1 MADKR
6 DYYEVLG
13 LQKGA
18 SDNDIKKAFRKM
30 AMKYHPDKNPGDKV
44 AEEKFKEIN
53 EAYAVLSDPEKK
65 EKYDRFGHAGVDPN
79 SGFGGGAGGFGG
91 FGGFEDIFDMFGGAF
106 GGFGGGSRGRRNNGP
121 RKGSDLQKAVT
132 ITFEEAAFGTKK
144 EIRLNKYVKCKTCG
158 GSGAAPGTSKKSCP
172 KCGGTGEIR
181 TAQRTPLGTFQSVS
195 PCPDCNGTGEINET
209 PCPDCGGSGK
219 TRDNVTI
226 SVNIPAGVD
235 NDSVIPIKG
244 QGEPGV
250 NGGPDGD
257 LYIVINVEP
266 HKIFERRGQDLW
278 LEIPITFDQ
287 AALGDDI
294 IVPTLEGKVSY
305 KVPSGTQPDTIFRLK
320 GKGIKS
326 VRGNR
331 KGDLYVKVNLEVP
344 KSDFCDGGKGDRRM
358 LSEEEQLPG
367 FTERVLFLDRSIKN
381 HKSTRVCIQKG
392 YALFLLTEK

>member
-172 KCGGTGEIR
+172 KCGATGEIR

-344 KSDFCDGGKGDRRM
+344 TKLNSKQKKAISAMAEKVTGECYQKKS
-358 LSEEEQLPG
+358 S
-367 FTERVLFLDRSIKN
+367 FLDSLKEFF
-381 HKSTRVCIQKG
+381 S
-392 YALFLLTEK
+392 

>member
-30 AMKYHPDKNPGDKV
+30 AMKYHPDKNP
-44 AEEKFKEIN
+44 EKFKEIN

-344 KSDFCDGGKGDRRM
+344 TKLNSKQKKAISAMAEKVTGECYQKKS
-358 LSEEEQLPG
+358 S
-367 FTERVLFLDRSIKN
+367 FLDSLKEFF
-381 HKSTRVCIQKG
+381 S
-392 YALFLLTEK
+392 

>member
-144 EIRLNKYVKCKTCG
+144 EIRRLPQVLILPEYSREMQVREEWVVK
-158 GSGAAPGTSKKSCP
+158 
-172 KCGGTGEIR
+172 
-181 TAQRTPLGTFQSVS
+181 L
-195 PCPDCNGTGEINET
+195 
-209 PCPDCGGSGK
+209 
-219 TRDNVTI
+219 
-226 SVNIPAGVD
+226 
-235 NDSVIPIKG
+235 
-244 QGEPGV
+244 
-250 NGGPDGD
+250 
-257 LYIVINVEP
+257 
-266 HKIFERRGQDLW
+266 
-278 LEIPITFDQ
+278 
-287 AALGDDI
+287 
-294 IVPTLEGKVSY
+294 
-305 KVPSGTQPDTIFRLK
+305 
-320 GKGIKS
+320 
-326 VRGNR
+326 
-331 KGDLYVKVNLEVP
+331 
-344 KSDFCDGGKGDRRM
+344 
-358 LSEEEQLPG
+358 
-367 FTERVLFLDRSIKN
+367 
-381 HKSTRVCIQKG
+381 
-392 YALFLLTEK
+392 

>member
-1 MADKR
+1 MAEKR

-18 SDNDIKKAFRKM
+18 SDDEIKKAFRKM
-30 AMKYHPDKNPGDKV
+30 AMKYHPDKNPGDKE

-53 EAYAVLSDPEKK
+53 EAYAVLSDPDKK
-65 EKYDRFGHAGVDPN
+65 RQVRQIRSCGSRSEC
-79 SGFGGGAGGFGG
+79 GFGGGAGGFGG

-144 EIRLNKYVKCKTCG
+144 QIRLNKYVKCKTCD

-305 KVPSGTQPDTIFRLK
+305 KVPAGTQPDTIFRLK

-326 VRGNR
+326 VRRNR

-344 KSDFCDGGKGDRRM
+344 TKLNSKQKKAIAAMAEEVTGECYQKKS
-358 LSEEEQLPG
+358 S
-367 FTERVLFLDRSIKN
+367 FLDSLKEFF
-381 HKSTRVCIQKG
+381 S
-392 YALFLLTEK
+392 